1 MTPEYFQ
8 QIEELYHAAREKSAE
23 ERAALLSQ
31 VDPELRREVE
41 SLLAQRSGGE
51 FLEQPAIQ
59 NAPELLG
66 DETVTGIAVG
76 TSLGPYRIE
85 SKLGQGGMGEVFRA
99 VDTRLGRAVA
109 IKIAQEQ
116 FIERFEREAR
126 AISSLNHPHICTLYD
141 IGPNYLV
148 MELVEG
154 ETIAARLKSGPLP
167 VKEALMYASQ
177 ILAALEQAHEK
188 GIIHR
193 DLKPGNIMIAKSGVK
208 VLDFGLA
215 KSERDVTLTVS
226 HMAMGTPAYMAPEQR
241 EGKPADVRSDIY
253 SFGCVLHEMLTGARV
268 GSGRNSVASRR
279 LQRAISRCLE
289 EDPDRRWQSAAELER
304 ELSAIVA
311 ARSHEK
317 RKATPVVLATVFV
330 VVLGISGWLIL
341 THKTHALTD
350 KDTIVLADFTNS
362 TGDPLFD
369 GTLRQGLTVQLE
381 QSPFLSLVPED
392 RVQRT
397 LRMMSQPPDARLTPK
412 LAREVCQRT
421 ASAAVLEGSIA
432 TLGNQYV
439 LGLRA
444 ENCRTGKVLDDEMVQ
459 AAKKED
465 VLNALSQMASK
476 FRTRVGESL
485 ATVQQHDVPLE
496 EATTSSLEALQAYS
510 MGWKTNVSGGVEA
523 GLPFMKRA
531 VEIDP
536 KFAMGY
542 AALALFSGASGES
555 NLATDNIRKAYELR
569 DRASDKEKFFITA
582 YYHGRGT
589 GNQEKAQQI
598 CEQWEQVYPR
608 DWSAH
613 TFLTGFIYPVLGRY
627 EKGVEEGRKAIA
639 LVPDAYTGYYLL
651 GYNLIYLDRLADLE
665 DVLHQ
670 TSERKF
676 DNPFLAHQR
685 FDLAFLKGDSAGMQ
699 REVAAAQGKPGAEDS
714 ISDRQAFALAYTG
727 RMQEARKWSKS
738 AITLAQQA
746 GHRERAALFETR
758 AALWEAFFGNMPE
771 AKRTTKEALAL
782 ARNREVRF
790 GAALVLAM
798 SGEASQAQSLAND
811 LEKDF
816 PEDTSVRF
824 YYLPAVRAS
833 LALNHG
839 NTSQA
844 IEFLQANVPFELG
857 VPRSATFA
865 YFGALYPVYVRGQAY
880 LAAHQGS
887 EAAREFQKIVD
898 HPGITIGDAFGVL
911 AHLGL
916 ARAYA
921 LTGDTAKARAAYQDF
936 FTLWKDADPGIPVL
950 KQAKAEY
957 AKLQ

>member
-1 MTPEYFQ
+1 MTPEHFQ
-8 QIEELYHAAREKSAE
+8 QIEELYHAAREKTAE
-23 ERAALLSQ
+23 ERAELLSHA
-31 VDPELRREVE
+31 DPELRREVE

-59 NAPELLG
+59 NAPELRG

-116 FIERFEREAR
+116 FIERFGREAR

-154 ETIAARLKSGPLP
+154 ETIASRLKNGPLP
-167 VKEALMYASQ
+167 VKEALVYASQ
-177 ILAALEQAHEK
+177 ILAALKEAHEK

-193 DLKPGNIMIAKSGVK
+193 DLKPGNIMLGKSGVK

-215 KSERDVTLTVS
+215 KSEQDVTLTVS

-241 EGKPADVRSDIY
+241 EGKPADARSDIY
-253 SFGCVLHEMLTGARV
+253 SFGCVLHEMLTGVRV
-268 GSGRNSVASRR
+268 GSGHNSVASRR
-279 LQRAISRCLE
+279 LQRPISRCLE
-289 EDPDRRWQSAAELER
+289 VDPDRRWRSAAELER

-311 ARSHEK
+311 AGSHEK
-317 RKATPVVLATVFV
+317 HTATPVVLATVLV
-330 VVLGISGWLIL
+330 VALGIGAWL
-341 THKTHALTD
+341 TFTRKTHALTD
-350 KDTIVLADFTNS
+350 KDTIVLADFANS
-362 TGDPLFD
+362 TGDPVFD
-369 GTLRQGLTVQLE
+369 GTLRQGLSVQLE

-397 LRMMSQPPDARLTPK
+397 LRMMSQPTDARLTPQ

-476 FRTRVGESL
+476 FRARAGESL
-485 ATVQQHDVPLE
+485 ATVQQYDVPLE

-510 MGWKTNVSGGVEA
+510 MGWKTNISAGVEA

-542 AALALFSGASGES
+542 AALALYAGASGES
-555 NLATDNIRKAYELR
+555 DLATESIRKAYDLR
-569 DRASDKEKFFITA
+569 ERASDKERFFITA

-589 GNQEKAQQI
+589 GNQEKALQT
-598 CEQWEQVYPR
+598 CEQWAQVYPR
-608 DWSAH
+608 EWSAH
-613 TFLTGFIYPVLGRY
+613 TMLTGFVCPVLGRY
-627 EKGVEEGRKAIA
+627 EKGVEEGRKAIE

-651 GYNLIYLDRLADLE
+651 ACNFIYLDRLADVE
-665 DVLHQ
+665 DVLRR
-670 TSERKF
+670 TSDRKF
-676 DNPFLAHQR
+676 ENPLLAHLR

-699 REVAAAQGKPGAEDS
+699 REVAAAQGKPGAEDV
-714 ISDRQAFALAYTG
+714 ISDRQAFALAYSG
-727 RMQEARKWSKS
+727 RMQEARKWSQS

-758 AALWEAFFGNMPE
+758 AALWEAFFGNFSM
-771 AKRTTKEALAL
+771 AKKTAMATLAL
-782 ARNREVRF
+782 AKNREDRY

-798 SGEASQAQSLAND
+798 AGDVAHAQSLADD
-811 LEKDF
+811 LERDF

-824 YYLPAVRAS
+824 YYLPTVRAS

-839 NTSQA
+839 DTSKA
-844 IEFLQANVPFELG
+844 IEFLQANVPFDLG

-865 YFGALYPVYVRGQAY
+865 YFGALYPVYIRGQAY
-880 LAAHQGS
+880 LAAHQGA

-921 LTGDTAKARAAYQDF
+921 LTGDTAKARGAYQDF
-936 FTLWKDADPGIPVL
+936 FTLWKDADSEIPVL